1 MNNELEKN
9 IKLLETIIGE
19 PIIFYGTQNDRKM
32 SIGDTIISLKGMTQ
46 ETLYKRIMSIYQEKT
61 QVQEDQVPT
70 YEESKEVLET
80 IRKVKAKRQ
89 KKAK

>member
-19 PIIFYGTQNDRKM
+19 PIIFYGPQNDRKM
-32 SIGDTIISLKGMTQ
+32 SIGNTIIPLKDMTQ
-46 ETLYKRIMSIYQEKT
+46 ETLYKRIMTIYQEKT

-80 IRKVKAKRQ
+80 INKVRVKRQ
-89 KKAK
+89 KKVK

>member
-1 MNNELEKN
+1 
-9 IKLLETIIGE
+9 
-19 PIIFYGTQNDRKM
+19 M

-61 QVQEDQVPT
+61 QIQEDQVPT

-80 IRKVKAKRQ
+80 IQKVKAKRQ

>member
-19 PIIFYGTQNDRKM
+19 SIIFYGPQNDRKM
-32 SIGDTIISLKGMTQ
+32 NIGDTIISLKGMTQ
-46 ETLYKRIMSIYQEKT
+46 ESLYKRIMSIYQNRNNL
-61 QVQEDQVPT
+61 QDQEVPS

-80 IRKVKAKRQ
+80 IQKVKAKKQ
-89 KKAK
+89 KKVK

>member
-19 PIIFYGTQNDRKM
+19 PIICYGPQNDRKM
-32 SIGDTIISLKGMTQ
+32 NIGDTIISLKDMTQ

-61 QVQEDQVPT
+61 QIQEDQVPT

-80 IRKVKAKRQ
+80 IQKVRT
-89 KKAK
+89 KKTKES